1 MITVKKY
8 YPVADR
14 KDFFGY
20 AVMENGKVCKGANDK
35 NLIFIDKSRAEEV
48 AEARKRVAKKRAAKK

>member
-8 YPVADR
+8 YPVSNR

-20 AVMENGKVCKGANDK
+20 AVMENGKVAKGANDK
-35 NLIFIDKSRAEEV
+35 NLIFIDKSRADEV
-48 AEARKRVAKKRAAKK
+48 AAARRRVKAKRAAK